1 MEKIGKTIKKK
12 RLEMGLSQGAVAS
25 LAGITMRTEQNIE
38 YGEACTVSCLSSVC
52 DVLGLEIVI
61 KEKKKIKWV

>member
-1 MEKIGKTIKKK
+1 
-12 RLEMGLSQGAVAS
+12 MGLSQGAVAS

-38 YGEACTVSCLSSVC
+38 YGEACTVSCLSAIC

-61 KEKKKIKWV
+61 KEKKK